1 MQNNSERERSH
12 SFLSHIL
19 KSDDK
24 LFLII
29 ILTLI
34 IIILLILYL
43 IEKIIFIILTFI
55 TFTSIISFPLQV
67 FLHLLL
73 IRYIIL
79 EIAFSGQNLLIS
91 RSIFYNY
98 GKVYASHIYNTLV
111 SLRESL
117 SVFNDVRS
125 LVISLKELNTIKRQ
139 IDSINFMINHCLD
152 ILNKIKN
159 KFHQLTIDQQLFFNN
174 LNYLKESINSG
185 NLIKF
190 IDETIEIIEKNG
202 KNSLADI
209 PDEERDNI
217 VSKISRQ
224 DSNNLNIQ
232 KILVLLRILIDQ
244 LNDYLG
250 EHYSCFSKRYIR
262 NYLKNKLFASI
273 EQFQIELID
282 KFCVE
287 EHQLIT
293 KDKCQIEYI
302 LLKSN
307 PQSYSKKLMIICGPN
322 GVPYQIFIR
331 NLRFESYLQ
340 SDIDILCWNYRGYG
354 FSKGKPSYNR
364 LRSDVLELFDEVK
377 NNFNYE
383 RYGVHGIS
391 IGGIPCCHLARN
403 RKEIELMICHRNFG
417 RLDNIAQGFYC
428 GKFLFFI
435 YKYFFFQSSDNVDN
449 YINVKCDKI
458 LLNDSRDQI
467 VLEICSLKTLVA
479 QRLCELYF
487 DCNNNNINN
496 NFNNVNLNDSNHN
509 SLIGNFNSHNNE
521 LEILSSKKLN
531 GNEQNNILNNSEQ
544 ISSTNINNNLNNKKI
559 IYPKKTALDK
569 ILNSVEEKHIFI
581 HSLINIS
588 NIINKDKLEVNQ
600 KKSFLS
606 KIINLVKKNSVQYS
620 NLKEEELQN
629 TSGIFDFVKD
639 HMLEI
644 LDSVQSAGDTLLSIN
659 IYKTDYTKYV
669 FIDNFFNNMFIWGSF
684 VYNRNNEN
692 IQIHK
697 LKNVKTIFNYT
708 MKLFDEFINSQEIMS
723 YKQLT
728 LVKEINTIYKYFSQ
742 IFQNLENIGLK
753 TKNGFI
759 KLINED
765 LIEDKNNLSYEKCL
779 MELHRGNYVPLYC
792 GHNGAL
798 SKEEKETLDYF
809 LMKTSFMKNETDKLN
824 IENISTNEENDLI
837 NINSSDSSK
846 NINAI

>member
-1 MQNNSERERSH
+1 MQNNSEREKSH

-139 IDSINFMINHCLD
+139 IDSINYMINHCLD

-403 RKEIELMICHRNFG
+403 RKEIELMICDRNFG

-487 DCNNNNINN
+487 DCNNNSINN
-496 NFNNVNLNDSNHN
+496 NFNNANLNDSNHN

-559 IYPKKTALDK
+559 ILPKKTALDK